1 MGGVESYPNTL
12 VIIYVECMHA
22 FNFVINQAA
31 LLIIFPM
38 SLYYQ
43 NTRTRSGNFPNF
55 LFVM

>member
-31 LLIIFPM
+31 LLIISPM

-43 NTRTRSGNFPNF
+43 NT
-55 LFVM
+55 